1 MLILFII
8 QLNSVENK
16 KCVKQA
22 THVLHYYLTNCVA
35 SKPLLCGPR
44 NYPNLPHKREFFLRP
59 TPPPTP
65 LEFPIKLHLA
75 FKIPPNPRN
84 FQSLLWG
91 GGGRVWTFSGSK
103 HLSSVH
109 DISSSIYSLPYWN
122 CTGDILCDF
131 SGQELLNISTV
142 RKIFKSGF
150 GYCCSPIQSI
160 AVRKDYINYT

>member
-59 TPPPTP
+59 TPPPPPP
-65 LEFPIKLHLA
+65 LW
-75 FKIPPNPRN
+75 N
-84 FQSLLWG
+84 FQLSSIWPLRSLPTPGISNPFCG
-91 GGGRVWTFSGSK
+91 GGGGEYGHFLEANICHQFMTFPAVYIVCHIGIA
-103 HLSSVH
+103 LVIFCVIFQ
-109 DISSSIYSLPYWN
+109 DRN
-122 CTGDILCDF
+122 C
-131 SGQELLNISTV
+131 
-142 RKIFKSGF
+142 
-150 GYCCSPIQSI
+150 
-160 AVRKDYINYT
+160 